1 MAKLG
6 INTGSSP
13 NDGLGDSLLSAALK
27 INNNFDEIYTTFGD
41 GSSLQGY
48 SNYAAVAG
56 IATNSTNINI
66 SASNS
71 SDVLTS
77 VVLVA
82 DQTTGNQSPFI
93 DGSLQYNANTG
104 TLSANVF
111 DGNLSGTADIA
122 NISVGVSTNIDIN
135 TTGIITANNGFI
147 SVGNTTPVTINVIGN
162 LLIFNV
168 VGIGST
174 SLILS

>member
-6 INTGSSP
+6 INTGFSP
-13 NDGLGDSLLSAALK
+13 NDGLGDSLLTSALK

-41 GSSLQGY
+41 GSSLQSY
-48 SNYAAVAG
+48 SNYSVVAG
-56 IATNSTNINI
+56 LATNATNINI

-71 SDVLTS
+71 SDILTS

-82 DQTTGNQSPFI
+82 NQTTGNQSPFI

-104 TLSANVF
+104 TLIANVF
-111 DGNLSGTADIA
+111 DGNLSGIADVS
-122 NISVGVSTNIDIN
+122 NISLGLSTSININ

-147 SVGNTTPVTINVIGN
+147 SAGNTTPVTINVVGN
-162 LLIFNV
+162 ALIFNV

-174 SLILS
+174 TLILS